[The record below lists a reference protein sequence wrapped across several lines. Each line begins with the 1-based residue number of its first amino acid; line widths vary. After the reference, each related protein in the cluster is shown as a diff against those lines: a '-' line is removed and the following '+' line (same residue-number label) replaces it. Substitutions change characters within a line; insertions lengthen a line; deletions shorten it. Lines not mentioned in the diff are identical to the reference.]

1 MPKSSHSSSRVPHR
15 GPRHESDPDRRVKYV
30 LRYRRKGDE
39 VLPET
44 QVVRRHR
51 RSDDRDLAPEQVKLR
66 HRITRRRRRREARE
80 TLGELTQEWNTDG
93 QLSGAGPHT

>member
-1 MPKSSHSSSRVPHR
+1 MPKSSHSRSRVPHR

-39 VLPET
+39 VVPET

-51 RSDDRDLAPEQVKLR
+51 RSEDRDLAPEQVRLR
-66 HRITRRRRRREARE
+66 HRITRRRRRRETRE
-80 TLGELTQEWNTDG
+80 SLGGLTHEWNTDG
-93 QLSGAGPHT
+93 TLWRSGPRG